1 MAMHFLGIDI
11 GAVSAKAVI
20 IGDGALVAQSVLE
33 TGSSV
38 ERVADA
44 LVRGVLKSSG
54 LSCGDLKGIVATGYG
69 RIGVSCADKKVTEIT
84 CHARGVNHLMPEART
99 VIDIGG
105 QDSKAMRI
113 DEQGRVMDFVMN
125 DKCAAGT
132 GRFLEV
138 MAKALGLALDELGP
152 LSLTSGNP
160 CLISNVCTVFAESE
174 VVSLRAEGR
183 TREDIAAGI
192 HRAIAGRISAMIAQM
207 GCEEVLVLTG
217 GVALNR
223 GVVKAL
229 RDELDL
235 PVRVPEQP
243 QLTGA
248 LGAALLAS
256 ELSGCHGNE
265 RLQK

>member
-1 MAMHFLGIDI
+1 
-11 GAVSAKAVI
+11 V
-20 IGDGALVAQSVLE
+20 Q
-33 TGSSV
+33 
-38 ERVADA
+38 RVADA
-44 LVRGVLKSSG
+44 LVRDVLQSSG
-54 LSCGDLKGIVATGYG
+54 LSVGTIKGIVATGYG
-69 RIGVSCADKKVTEIT
+69 RIAVSFADKQVTEVT
-84 CHARGVNHLMPEART
+84 CHARGVHHLMPGART

-113 DEQGRVMDFVMN
+113 DGQGRVTDFVMN

-138 MAKALGLALDELGP
+138 MARALGLALDDLGT

-160 CLISNVCTVFAESE
+160 CRMSSVCTVFAESE

-192 HRAIAGRISAMIAQM
+192 HRSIASRIAAMIAPL
-207 GCEEVLVLTG
+207 GCEEVLALTG

-229 RDELDL
+229 GDELEL
-235 PVRVPEQP
+235 PVKVPVRP

-248 LGAALLAS
+248 FGAALLAS
-256 ELSGCHGNE
+256 ELSGCRGKE
-265 RLQK
+265 RLQE